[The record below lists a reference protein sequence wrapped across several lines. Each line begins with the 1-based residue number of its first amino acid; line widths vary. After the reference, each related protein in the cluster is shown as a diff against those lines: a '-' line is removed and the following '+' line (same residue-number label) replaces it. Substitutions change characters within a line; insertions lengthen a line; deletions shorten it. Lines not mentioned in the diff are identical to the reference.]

1 MKKIIKQIL
10 HVDNYSFEKIARD
23 YRTPL
28 YIYSQLA
35 LEDQYLDF
43 YNSAL
48 EATITRPMVCF
59 ALKANN
65 NINVLKSLAKLG
77 CGADIVSGGE
87 LKQALKAKIPA
98 NKIVFS
104 GVGKTAE
111 EITLALGASKDGIY
125 SFNVESVEEL
135 KEINIISKKLNKRA
149 RISLRLNPE
158 VLAKTHKHIS
168 TGHKTHKFGILKEDI
183 AKAVKKKS
191 LWTHCDLKGLSI
203 HIGSQLTCLKATK
216 KAVAQMCQ
224 LALDLKLDLEFLDV
238 GGGLGVDYERKENT
252 PSALEY
258 MQAIQESLQKNY
270 YTKTDKRPRIVFE
283 PGRFIGAYC
292 GYFLTKVLRT
302 KKSGDCNF
310 VIVDGGMN
318 DFVRSSLY
326 GAYHEITPVKARK
339 SELMLTDIVGPIC
352 ETTDCFA
359 SKRPMTKLQ
368 KDDLIVVEDVG
379 AYGHTM
385 SSTYN
390 MRERV
395 GEIFITKE
403 GKIIS

>member
-1 MKKIIKQIL
+1 MKKIIKQTL
-10 HVDNYSFEKIARD
+10 HIDNHSLKEIAKD
-23 YRTPL
+23 YQTPL
-28 YIYSQLA
+28 YIYSQIA

-43 YNSAL
+43 FNASL
-48 EATITRPMVCF
+48 EASITNPMVCF

-65 NINVLKSLAKLG
+65 NINMLKSLAKLG

-104 GVGKTAE
+104 GVGKTAD
-111 EITLALGASKDGIY
+111 EIKMALNASKEGIY
-125 SFNVESVEEL
+125 SFNVESIEEL
-135 KEINIISKKLNKRA
+135 EEINEISKKLGKRA

-183 AKAVKKKS
+183 TRAVKKKN

-216 KAVAQMCQ
+216 KAVAQMCH
-224 LALDLKLDLEFLDV
+224 LALELNLKLDFLDV
-238 GGGLGVDYERKENT
+238 GGGLGVDYERQNDT
-252 PSALEY
+252 PSAHEY
-258 MQAIQESLQKNY
+258 MTAIGESLAKNY

-283 PGRFIGAYC
+283 PGRFISAYS

-302 KKSGDCNF
+302 KRSGDCNF

-326 GAYHEITPVKARK
+326 GAYHEITPVKIRGTTK
-339 SELMLTDIVGPIC
+339 SLTDIVGPIC

-359 SKRPMTKLQ
+359 SKRPMTKLI

-390 MRERV
+390 MRKRV
-395 GEIFITKE
+395 SEIFITKE